1 MCYPYIAHLSIVMGR
16 VKGTRVEKKSG
27 GRRIMSEALK
37 LKRRANGKKRK
48 ERSKMYVEFRRNYDN
63 TIKNSLDSHV
73 VPCLGTLLDLLSG
86 EDVSTSQQQDDC
98 VATNF
103 CEFSTWARKKHC
115 TEAKLFE
122 LKAKLKAVIVGLRE
136 ITTRLHE
143 EFGTKRLSF
152 VQKGKEF
159 FPVHKN
165 GCP

>member
-1 MCYPYIAHLSIVMGR
+1 MCYLYIDHLSIDMAR
-16 VKGTRVEKKSG
+16 VKGTRVEQKSG
-27 GRRIMSEALK
+27 GRRRMSEALK
-37 LKRRANGKKRK
+37 LKRRLNGKKRK
-48 ERSKMYVEFRRNYDN
+48 EISKMHAEFRRNYDN
-63 TIKNSLDSHV
+63 TVKNSLDSHV
-73 VPCLGTLLDLLSG
+73 IPRLGTLLDLLSS

-103 CEFSTWARKKHC
+103 CEFSTLARKKHC

-122 LKAKLKAVIVGLRE
+122 LKAKLKTVIVGLRE

-159 FPVHKN
+159 FSVYKN